1 MSLLN
6 LFSFLLSY
14 FIAPLPPQKQKVPL
28 INKGPPAS
36 DDQTQIAVGFSQAA
50 LCNNSNGKIN
60 KWYIIVSKKP
70 GVEGINRVLNY
81 VLKMLVDGMSIC
93 LINMHTH
100 EHKLLLFFFIY
111 MCIYFVDNLLVY
123 YRVNI
128 SFLVFYQFSGEQGK
142 TTSKRLRTPTKNG
155 RMYMKKM

>member
-14 FIAPLPPQKQKVPL
+14 FIAPLPPQKQKIPL

-70 GVEGINRVLNY
+70 GVEGINRVFNY
-81 VLKMLVDGMSIC
+81 MLKMLIDGISIC

-100 EHKLLLFFFIY
+100 EHKLILFFFIY
-111 MCIYFVDNLLVY
+111 I
-123 YRVNI
+123 
-128 SFLVFYQFSGEQGK
+128 FY
-142 TTSKRLRTPTKNG
+142 
-155 RMYMKKM
+155 